1 MALENG
7 FARRSDA
14 DRSTIANWR
23 SILTLTVFFLSNII
37 VIFPFR
43 VPLPRIVASMSHN
56 VLVRFRVFPHTSEPP
71 QRSYLPIN
79 FITGPI
85 IAVLSLLAAK
95 SVDGAV
101 LRRGV
106 LGADGVQPISI
117 MALFISLAYL
127 SISLD
132 ATGLL
137 RFLALWVAKKGGT
150 SGPRLHFY
158 LYLFFLVC
166 ATAVGNDPVVL
177 SGTTFLAYLTRVLGI
192 VPPTA
197 WIFSQFTAANMASA
211 VLISSNPTNLVL
223 SGAFSLS
230 FVTYTSSVVLSFL
243 VGAMIVYLY
252 LSMVLFR
259 SAESIPPRLE
269 LSSSEV
275 GGDGLDIAPPST
287 ALIDKSGA
295 IFGSILLIGTLGA
308 LMGTSAVG
316 IPVWLVA
323 TPAAAMMLSHDL
335 WRDWRSHRAH
345 RAVARG
351 RRGVERLN
359 RTPPSAVDPPI
370 ELQNLSFSA
379 SDQGGEGHNLNMG
392 HNSRRE
398 WALSTILSMWTH
410 RIVQTFPT
418 VYAVCRQLP
427 LTLVPFA
434 FLMFILVQGLAS
446 QGWVHVFASWWRAW
460 VNKTGIVGAVSS
472 MVIGSGLLCNICGTN
487 IGTTIL
493 LARMLQEWEST
504 GQGVATR
511 VRYAS
516 VYALAL
522 GSNYGAFTL
531 TFSASLA
538 GLLWREMLERK
549 GIRVGK
555 YEFARLNAGTFL
567 VASVASG
574 VVLIGQTLVMHR

>member
-1 MALENG
+1 LN
-7 FARRSDA
+7 
-14 DRSTIANWR
+14 IANWR
-23 SILTLTVFFLSNII
+23 SILTLTIFFLSNII

-43 VPLPRIVASMSHN
+43 VPLPRIVASVSHN
-56 VLVRFRVFPHTSEPP
+56 ILVKFRVVPHTSESPR
-71 QRSYLPIN
+71 RSYLPIN

-85 IAVLSLLAAK
+85 ISVLCLLAA
-95 SVDGAV
+95 SSIDGAV
-101 LRRGV
+101 LRRGI

-117 MALFISLAYL
+117 MMLFISLAYL

-197 WIFSQFTAANMASA
+197 WIFSQFVAANMASA

-230 FVTYTSSVVLSFL
+230 FVTYTSSVILSFL
-243 VGAMIVYLY
+243 VAAMMVYLY

-259 SAESIPPRLE
+259 SAESIPPRFQ

-275 GGDGLDIAPPST
+275 GGDDLGIAPPST

-295 IFGSILLIGTLGA
+295 IFGSILLIATLGA

-316 IPVWLVA
+316 IPVWQVA

-335 WRDWRSHRAH
+335 WRDWRSHRTQ
-345 RAVARG
+345 AVAR
-351 RRGVERLN
+351 RRGVEQLN
-359 RTPPSAVDPPI
+359 STPPFAVDSAVGPPI

-379 SDQGGEGHNLNMG
+379 SEAGHNG
-392 HNSRRE
+392 RKSRRE
-398 WALSTILSMWTH
+398 LALSTILSTWTH

-418 VYAVCRQLP
+418 VHAVCRQLP

-434 FLMFILVQGLAS
+434 FLMFILVQGLAN

-460 VNKTGIVGAVSS
+460 VKKTGVVGAVSG

-493 LARMLQEWEST
+493 LARMLQEWESS
-504 GQGVATR
+504 GQGVTTR

-538 GLLWREMLERK
+538 GLLWRDMLQRK
-549 GIRVGK
+549 GIRVGR
-555 YEFARLNAGTFL
+555 YEFAQLNVGTFL

-574 VVLIGQTLVMHR
+574 VVLIGQTLVVHK